1 MYAYVCSL
9 VCDVIVSGGGI
20 LCLLFLHLCGRVCFH
35 DLPPM
40 KSKELFFCP
49 WLSLYLYFVSFFLLH
64 FVINGI
70 FLV

>member
-9 VCDVIVSGGGI
+9 FCDVIVSGGGI

-35 DLPPM
+35 DLPPV
-40 KSKELFFCP
+40 KSKQLFFP
-49 WLSLYLYFVSFFLLH
+49 SLVKFILIFCFFFLLH
-64 FVINGI
+64 FVNGI